1 MADVS
6 PLDDDADWK
15 PPESIDFH
23 VVVTDRK
30 GHTAAVA
37 LSDIQPLY
45 PPIEATTRKARWLD
59 PADPSEPVFQ
69 RYTIPLDRFA
79 GVDATDVASI
89 ALRFDITKAG
99 SLYIDDIA
107 MGPK

>member
-1 MADVS
+1 M
-6 PLDDDADWK
+6 
-15 PPESIDFH
+15 
-23 VVVTDRK
+23 
-30 GHTAAVA
+30 
-37 LSDIQPLY
+37 
-45 PPIEATTRKARWLD
+45 
-59 PADPSEPVFQ
+59 FQ